1 MSERKVYHILTH
13 EGGWQVRAEG
23 AKRSSSVH
31 QTKDEAV
38 SRAKELARKHRL
50 SQIKIHK
57 QDGTLETEHTYGED
71 PRRFPG

>member
-1 MSERKVYHILTH
+1 MADRKIYHILPH
-13 EGGWQVRAEG
+13 ESGWQVRGEG

-38 SRAKELARKHRL
+38 ARAKELAHKHDL

-57 QDGTLETEHTYGED
+57 QDGTIETEHTYGKD
-71 PRRFPG
+71 PKNIPG